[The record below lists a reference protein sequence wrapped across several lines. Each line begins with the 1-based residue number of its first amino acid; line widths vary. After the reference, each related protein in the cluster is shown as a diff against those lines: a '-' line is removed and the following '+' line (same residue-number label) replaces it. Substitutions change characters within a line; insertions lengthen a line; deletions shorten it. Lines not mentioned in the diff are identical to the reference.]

1 MTSVATNE
9 VIKTPIDNFNSS
21 LAKSIWNIIFIFFKI
36 HYANLEASDYSSYD
50 FHQKKWEKAINRDV
64 TNKAVS
70 YLKKA
75 INELNLNTTSIND
88 IGNIINEL
96 KIFLKNYKEQR
107 KPKLYYKLDYVKS
120 FLESFLKNK
129 EINTILPEES
139 VNKIKLK
146 VPQILDGKLD
156 ITELTQLLN
165 NGKTGSF
172 TSFFTRK
179 NGAKENESSAF
190 ATIPVEKNNRKTG
203 WFTSTLT
210 KKNGAKENE
219 SSDFASIPIVKNNG
233 KNGLLTST
241 LTRKNG
247 AKENESSDFASI
259 PVEKNNGKNG
269 LFTST
274 LTSFETVNWDEDFKK
289 NIDLSKNVATLVLNF
304 TSYMDKIKNNNV
316 KTYCEIIFNTIKNYH
331 RISDLLTLEDIKRA
345 LGIFYLPLNA
355 ISKDDK
361 SFLEDQKFKVIFM
374 EKITTNQKD
383 EFKNFI
389 NEFLFNGKYKNY

>member
-219 SSDFASIPIVKNNG
+219 SSDFASIP
-233 KNGLLTST
+233 
-241 LTRKNG
+241 
-247 AKENESSDFASI
+247 
-259 PVEKNNGKNG
+259 VEKNNGKNG